1 MPQVI
6 ILKHKKL
13 MKYKHKL
20 NGLLA
25 FQKAWEAAG
34 SNHQNSTT
42 KPGSQKKWGAVHPRP
57 VIKHHK
63 GHNGRKKKK

>member
-1 MPQVI
+1 MQLII
-6 ILKHKKL
+6 ILKSKKT

-20 NGLLA
+20 SGLLA

-34 SNHQNSTT
+34 SRHQDGTT
-42 KPGSQKKWGAVHPRP
+42 KPGSQKKWGAAHPRP